1 MDVYV
6 TLRFH
11 HGGKL
16 QQKPRIKYEGVKE
29 IGYNCSACVVYI
41 KPPKCRRVV
50 EVKSDRDIMGI
61 LKNLLCPPP
70 FEIGYLNDVDGESN
84 TTFDKESNKTFEGSE
99 GLGFEEDAQPTQPEE
114 PIMGEVLGRTSASVG
129 EDLGRASAGVGEDLG
144 RASVSVGEDL
154 GEASDDS
161 DNADLSAE
169 GEDEYGS
176 DVHEE
181 VINLRKEKRVAKIK
195 KRKEKGPR
203 SEGVDLGYD
212 EYLSK
217 KQTTFEGKIAGDEPY
232 FDSDKAV
239 SFEIDTDEDVNE
251 EDEVEQPIRRQ
262 RKTRRAKRNKKKVVF
277 DPTYQLIVWET
288 GLAFESVQQFREAI
302 TRYAVQEHVELD
314 KYVNDATRVRVK
326 CTVGCP
332 WLLFG
337 SIDSRTRDFVVK
349 NYNPVHKC
357 NGTTKN
363 KLVNSKYL
371 SERYKDRIISEP
383 GIRVFQFQIL
393 VKKELNV
400 YVGRTVARKA
410 RNIVL
415 KQIMGDHVEEF
426 KRILDYRDEL
436 LKTNPGSTCVA
447 IAAVE
452 NTFTWKWF
460 IKLVRHDLEL
470 GDGTKLTTITDMQK
484 GLDKAIQD
492 LLPNAKQRMC
502 ARHVLANWSKYWK
515 GIERRIF
522 FWRCAKSTYE

>member
-29 IGYNCSACVVYI
+29 IGYNCYACVVYI

-61 LKNLLCPPP
+61 LKKLLCPPP
-70 FEIGYLNDVDGESN
+70 PPPPPEIGYLNDVGGESN
-84 TTFDKESNKTFEGSE
+84 TTFDKESSQTFEGSE
-99 GLGFEEDAQPTQPEE
+99 GLGFEEAAQPAQPEE
-114 PIMGEVLGRTSASVG
+114 PIVGEELGRTSASVR
-129 EDLGRASAGVGEDLG
+129 EDLCRASTGVGEDLG
-144 RASVSVGEDL
+144 RDSVSVGENL
-154 GEASDDS
+154 GGTSSAAAASDIPEVGSDWESETEANDDS
-161 DNADLSAE
+161 DNADLSDE

-181 VINLRKEKRVAKIK
+181 VINLRKEKRAAKIK

-203 SEGVDLGYD
+203 SEGVDLGKKGVGLGYD

-217 KQTTFEGKIAGDEPY
+217 KQTTFEGKIVGDEPY
-232 FDSDKAV
+232 FDSDEAV
-239 SFEIDTDEDVNE
+239 SFEIVIDEDVNE

-262 RKTRRAKRNKKKVVF
+262 RKARRAKRNKKKVVF
-277 DPTYQLIVWET
+277 DPTCQLIDWET
-288 GLAFESVQQFREAI
+288 GLAFESVKQFREAI

-314 KYVNDATRVRVK
+314 KYVNDSTRVRVK
-326 CTVGCP
+326 CTAGCP

-371 SERYKDRIISEP
+371 SEKYKDRIISEP

-393 VKKELNV
+393 VKK
-400 YVGRTVARKA
+400 
-410 RNIVL
+410 
-415 KQIMGDHVEEF
+415 
-426 KRILDYRDEL
+426 
-436 LKTNPGSTCVA
+436 
-447 IAAVE
+447 
-452 NTFTWKWF
+452 
-460 IKLVRHDLEL
+460 
-470 GDGTKLTTITDMQK
+470 
-484 GLDKAIQD
+484 
-492 LLPNAKQRMC
+492 
-502 ARHVLANWSKYWK
+502 
-515 GIERRIF
+515 
-522 FWRCAKSTYE
+522 